1 MKLAGRGTG
10 GAGVRC
16 ILSISNWSIIIMI
29 IMIKYDHDRH
39 DDYNYNDYDDDH
51 CDHYDYDAFGDIIDD
66 DYMVIICFQVN
77 VYPA

>member
-1 MKLAGRGTG
+1 
-10 GAGVRC
+10 
-16 ILSISNWSIIIMI
+16 MI

-66 DYMVIICFQVN
+66 DDIMVIICFQVN